1 MVNEYET
8 SVVIGQSLNVGVS
21 KKILSN
27 ADVVHPGGVQAEV
40 VSTSSNDTYTGTG
53 IQIVLIQ
60 YFNSSWEYK
69 VEIVATNGT
78 TPVSTTETNIYRI
91 ESFRAIQVGSNN
103 TAVGTV
109 SLRSIGGTSLFA
121 QIDIGDTSFKRALHY
136 IRRGW
141 RSQIKSVIICTSTSG
156 GILFEPRATTDY
168 TLFGGGYVLESFVP
182 TELHDDIVIVSGDNI
197 PLIDAT
203 NSARALAVCMCVEG
217 LVTGQQANAYF
228 LFEEYHVKD
237 V

>member
-1 MVNEYET
+1 MVNESEICI
-8 SVVIGQSLNVGVS
+8 VIGQSLNVGIS

-40 VSTSSNDTYTGTG
+40 VSTSTEDSSAGTG
-53 IQIVLIQ
+53 IQKVLIQ

-69 VEIVATNGT
+69 IEIVTTNGT

-91 ESFRAIQVGSNN
+91 ESFRAIQVGSNG
-103 TAVGTV
+103 TAVGPV
-109 SLRSIGGTSLFA
+109 VIRSIGGANLFA

-141 RSQIKSVIICTSTSG
+141 RSQLQSVIVCTSTSG

-182 TELHDDIVIVSGDNI
+182 SILHDDILIVSGDNI
-197 PLIDAT
+197 PLVDAT

-217 LVTGQQANAYF
+217 VVTGQEADVYF
-228 LFEEYHVKD
+228 LFGEYHVKD